1 LRNILVR
8 RGKND
13 TGVKGNWGVREGET
27 MIEALKKIGMSLG
40 DFSQTADAESKK
52 AFLLNLTILPKS
64 HTKEGENPER
74 AIVIDFDLAKETVSI
89 KAGLELCEANREKI
103 FAFSASEIFGSR
115 GAKSALS
122 LNGVYYFFTDEALNA
137 VIDSCK
143 KDSKLKTFL
152 QEYRDCFYSE
162 GILNADKLDKS
173 DKELFLSIKASL
185 QEEMKKEPQPL
196 DVFSKLIQNKFNI
209 KFARIA
215 MVTFCGKSIFEVDSS
230 STEEYLDLLYKNVFE
245 KYYDK
250 AKDGYCHICGESKKL
265 ADKTVPIWNF
275 YGTTNNLYFQN
286 TKGGVYNTSFGICED
301 CLKPVMVGKN
311 HIQNNLSGQIFGLD
325 CYLIPQFETGDDA
338 DEFTKPSIF
347 KKIQKALDSFNP
359 ATKEIEELRTI
370 VKNTRSKN
378 LKFDLFFYEQ
388 NKNEFR
394 IRKLISNIE
403 LSGLTLKLEAF
414 KEKSDIYGLSTLSQN
429 EKNYSEVITLSFLRY
444 ALFHSKYSHPK
455 CEPVHYRTELLGF
468 LETFLYGLEYD
479 YRRLVNEFTQIVHH
493 KFHQSDSNTVDFSP
507 FKFVLAL
514 QVFIDL
520 GMLKNYENRKEDT
533 KMLTEVPK
541 DFAEFFSAY
550 PKIYGNAPD
559 RQGLFLL
566 GVLVNRIIYAQGG
579 KSSTFMKKINL
590 QGIEPR
596 RVHSLLLHVKEFAEI
611 YKVFEEGSIWASIT
625 ERLQE
630 IESSPLSAE
639 EVVFYILTGIS
650 YAKYIGIKQ
659 GKQKSDSIEPEK
671 ITEEGE

>member
-1 LRNILVR
+1 
-8 RGKND
+8 
-13 TGVKGNWGVREGET
+13 
-27 MIEALKKIGMSLG
+27 MIEALKKIGMSRG
-40 DFSQTADAESKK
+40 DFSNNESIESKK

-64 HTKEGENPER
+64 HMKEEDDIEH
-74 AIVIDFDLAKETVSI
+74 AVVIDFDRGKDTFSI
-89 KAGLELCEANREKI
+89 KYGSELIESNREKI
-103 FAFSASEIFGSR
+103 FAFSAAEIFGPR

-122 LNGVYYFFTDEALNA
+122 LNGVYYYFTDEALNA
-137 VIDSCK
+137 VIDGCK
-143 KDSKLKTFL
+143 KDSKLITFL
-152 QEYRDCFYSE
+152 QEYRDCFYSD
-162 GILNADKLDKS
+162 GILSAEKLDKS
-173 DKELFLSIKASL
+173 DKELFLSIKNTL
-185 QEEMKKEPQPL
+185 QEETKKEPQPL

-215 MVTFCGKSIFEVDSS
+215 TVTFDGKNIFEIDPSL
-230 STEEYLDLLYKNVFE
+230 TEEYLDLLYKNVFE

-265 ADKTVPIWNF
+265 ADQTVPIWNF

-286 TKGGVYNTSFGICED
+286 TKGGVYDASFGICED

-311 HIQNNLSGQIFGLD
+311 YIQNNLSGRFFGLD
-325 CYLIPQFETGDDA
+325 CYLIPHFETGDDA
-338 DEFTKPSIF
+338 DKFAKRTFFTL
-347 KKIQKALDSFNP
+347 IQKALDSFNP
-359 ATKEIEELRTI
+359 AIKEIEELNALIKGSRNKKLTF
-370 VKNTRSKN
+370 N
-378 LKFDLFFYEQ
+378 LLFYEQ

-403 LSGLTLKLEAF
+403 LSGLTFKLEAF
-414 KEKSDIYGLSTLSQN
+414 RKMSDIYGLSMLSQN

-444 ALFHSKYSHPK
+444 TLFHSKYSHPK

-468 LETFLYGLEYD
+468 LETFLNGGEYD
-479 YRRLVNEFTQIVHH
+479 YRKLVNEFTQIVHH

-541 DFAEFFSAY
+541 DFAEFFSAH

-596 RVHSLLLHVKEFAEI
+596 RVHSLLLQVKEFAEI

-639 EVVFYILTGIS
+639 EVVFYILTGMS

-659 GKQKSDSIEPEK
+659 GKQKQDSIEPEK